1 MNQQYIYD
9 VEKLTVLL
17 LLQTIYALR
26 ANHIKDRVREHV
38 ATNTLWL
45 STNAQPLI
53 ISANR

>member
-1 MNQQYIYD
+1 MTQQYIYD

-45 STNAQPLI
+45 STNAQTLI